1 MGGPGSEVAQKRLRN
16 LEYYNAEPTGELAPP
31 EIDDRSDFVATDVAD
46 TVEAMLPQLMKPFVT
61 DDEAVE
67 FQSRRPEQ
75 DPIAKMATAYVNYL
89 FYVKNDGVGV
99 MYDWFKDALIQKV
112 GFVKVWA
119 EEEFEDIGAT
129 YSGVTQ
135 EQLVMLQQSGWEVDG
150 EPQQES
156 LEAMPA

>member
-89 FYVKNDGVGV
+89 FYVKNDGLGV

-150 EPQQES
+150 EPQQEA